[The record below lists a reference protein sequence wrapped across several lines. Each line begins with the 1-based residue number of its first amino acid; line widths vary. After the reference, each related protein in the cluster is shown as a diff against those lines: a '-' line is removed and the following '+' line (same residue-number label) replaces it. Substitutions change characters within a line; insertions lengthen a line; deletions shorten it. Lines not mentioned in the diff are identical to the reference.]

1 MAFIWPTNMAARVGE
16 QQLAPL
22 GRCGA
27 VQFSFSGAFTDRS
40 ALTSGLRIGRDR
52 VAV

>member
-27 VQFSFSGAFTDRS
+27 VQFNFSDAFTNRS
-40 ALTSGLRIGRDR
+40 TETSGFGIGRDR
-52 VAV
+52 VVV